1 VSHHHDV
8 ICQSIG
14 PEQTVAATPATTRRF
29 SFRENVYHITMPSDN
44 ERRLFAIAGDSD
56 CDHDAARELGSDG
69 ANRFF
74 ECPDCGSA
82 LIKEG
87 PTTDHQK
94 ATNEF
99 GDMDSRLGDL
109 LDDID
114 AYHKGE
120 PTAFT
125 SEKPDSFLD
134 RLAAA
139 LGRLLP

>member
-1 VSHHHDV
+1 MSSSSEPRV
-8 ICQSIG
+8 
-14 PEQTVAATPATTRRF
+14 
-29 SFRENVYHITMPSDN
+29 
-44 ERRLFAIAGDSD
+44 FAIAGDPD
-56 CDHDAARELGSDG
+56 CDHAAARELGSDG

-82 LIKEG
+82 LITESSISE
-87 PTTDHQK
+87 PQK

-120 PTAFT
+120 PTAF
-125 SEKPDSFLD
+125 SQQRPDSFVG

-139 LGRLLP
+139 LARLLP